1 MTLLPMP
8 VFTPSLFRVGCM
20 LFWTYASAQGQAFD
34 HPAVADSATGALF
47 IAQATLVQ
55 VRTDSI
61 EIGCSS
67 SQPPVDMLMVP
78 DTLTRST
85 RRLRTGLLLSSSVL
99 SLGATYV
106 YLEKK
111 WWSEGYTNFHLDDG
125 RDFRYASNIDKFGH
139 LLGGI
144 FTADV
149 YYGGFRWAGM
159 SKHRAEWY
167 AVGATAFVQLSIEF
181 KDGFS
186 PRYGFSWADVTVG
199 TLGGFWPMLQNHAP
213 FFRDSQVKF
222 SYWQRT
228 TKYFDQRGIKT
239 QAFSID
245 DYINQAY
252 WFSFS
257 LKYLF
262 GPSLKQKWPDWLQ
275 FSVGVGLDAATWS
288 PTRNGEGGLW
298 EVYLAPD
305 INLVKLFKPGK
316 PWVKSVLHVLNYIKV
331 PMPTLQIAPRPRLW
345 GLYF

>member
-1 MTLLPMP
+1 MP
-8 VFTPSLFRVGCM
+8 VFTRLLLAIGYLLFIACWPVRGQPTNTVSD
-20 LFWTYASAQGQAFD
+20 TAS
-34 HPAVADSATGALF
+34 VADS
-47 IAQATLVQ
+47 LVIQQGSDDQ
-55 VRTDSI
+55 VRINSAQ
-61 EIGCSS
+61 IGSHS
-67 SQPPVDMLMVP
+67 FHDLA
-78 DTLTRST
+78 DTLSQLDTVSRST
-85 RRLRTGLLLSSSVL
+85 RRLRTGLLVGSSVL
-99 SLGATYV
+99 TLGSTYV

-149 YYGGFRWAGM
+149 YYSGFRWAGVPRR
-159 SKHRAEWY
+159 RAEWY
-167 AVGATAFVQLSIEF
+167 ALGSAAFVQLSIEF

-199 TLGGFWPMLQNHAP
+199 TLGGFWPMLQNHSP

-228 TKYFDQRGIKT
+228 TKYFDQRGI
-239 QAFSID
+239 QLQPFSID

-257 LKYLF
+257 PRHVF
-262 GPSLKQKWPDWLQ
+262 GPRFKQNWPDWLQ
-275 FSVGVGLDAATWS
+275 FSVGFGLDANTWS
-288 PTRNGEGGLW
+288 PTRTGEGGLW

-305 INLVKLFKPGK
+305 IDLVKLFKPRK
-316 PWVKSVLHVLNYIKV
+316 PLMRSVLHVLNYIKV
-331 PMPTLQIAPRPRLW
+331 PLPTLQIAPRPRLW